1 MNVLIKQRWRKSMN
15 SLWQINTCP
24 VTHIWICMSR
34 EAYSSNVK
42 NKSVTHK
49 QEHLNNVTHAFLNVK
64 PNVNQSMVKTIKTV
78 LMAAIHLVAHLL
90 VNKITVLMKLTFDVL
105 LTTVWT
111 TWPLIASRPI
121 VLHWIPVLQP
131 LWLVAMIFQRYSHQH

>member
-1 MNVLIKQRWRKSMN
+1 
-15 SLWQINTCP
+15 
-24 VTHIWICMSR
+24 MSR

-105 LTTVWT
+105 LTTVST
-111 TWPLIASRPI
+111 TWQLIASRPI
-121 VLHWIPVLQP
+121 VLHWIPVSQP
-131 LWLVAMIFQRYSHQH
+131 L

>member
-1 MNVLIKQRWRKSMN
+1 
-15 SLWQINTCP
+15 
-24 VTHIWICMSR
+24 MSR

-105 LTTVWT
+105 ITMVST

-121 VLHWIPVLQP
+121 VLHWIPVSQP
-131 LWLVAMIFQRYSHQH
+131 L